1 MPASDARAIA
11 RRTRSLRT
19 RMADTANLPPH
30 RRKAPG
36 GSGVGRAEASSSRGR
51 PYQSLNLYINL
62 ERGRSFGGSKA
73 LRSAWRGLSEA
84 GEGATGVRRH
94 RGGDVFHRLA
104 AQPGDLLDDGHD
116 ERWRVVSTAT

>member
-36 GSGVGRAEASSSRGR
+36 GSGVGRAEASSSRSG

-62 ERGRSFGGSKA
+62 ERERPFGPAEAVGPGRRTLA
-73 LRSAWRGLSEA
+73 EA
-84 GEGATGVRRH
+84 GERVPGVLRH
-94 RGGDVFHRLA
+94 RRGDVFHR
-104 AQPGDLLDDGHD
+104 
-116 ERWRVVSTAT
+116 V